1 MCVCVCVCVCVCA
14 RARARASMS
23 HTMPVEGSE
32 NNLWEPVLFYHMASR
47 NWVQL
52 VRFGKKWFMA

>member
-1 MCVCVCVCVCVCA
+1 V

-47 NWVQL
+47 N
-52 VRFGKKWFMA
+52 